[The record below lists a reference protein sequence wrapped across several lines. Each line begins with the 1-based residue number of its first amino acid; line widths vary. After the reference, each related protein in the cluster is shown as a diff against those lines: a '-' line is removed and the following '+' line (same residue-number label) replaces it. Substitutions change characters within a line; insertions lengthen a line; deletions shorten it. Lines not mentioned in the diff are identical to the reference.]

1 MLNKGVFD
9 VIIGCISTGKEVR
22 DVPRAF
28 ISLFFLSILWFR
40 FYDGN
45 MVWIIDYVILRQHIQ
60 VYRQA

>member
-9 VIIGCISTGKEVR
+9 VINKCISTGKEVC
-22 DVPRAF
+22 DVPEAF

-45 MVWIIDYVILRQHIQ
+45 MVWI
-60 VYRQA
+60 